1 MKDYKL
7 DKEELQI
14 LRDVEAG
21 KYKSV
26 ANLKEEIKR
35 AREAAKNTLQKTKN
49 INIRLSERDIQKL
62 KVKAAENNLPYQTL
76 ISMLLRQYTKGE
88 IRISL

>member
-7 DKEELQI
+7 DAEELQI

-26 ANLKEEIKR
+26 DNLKEEIKR

-49 INIRLSERDIQKL
+49 INIRLPERDIQKL

-88 IRISL
+88 IKISL

>member
-35 AREAAKNTLQKTKN
+35 DREAAKNTLQKTKN

-88 IRISL
+88 IRITL

>member
-7 DKEELQI
+7 DAEELQI

-26 ANLKEEIKR
+26 DNLKEEIKR

-49 INIRLSERDIQKL
+49 INIRLPERDIQKL

-76 ISMLLRQYTKGE
+76 ISMLLRQYTKGK
-88 IRISL
+88 ISISL

>member
-7 DKEELQI
+7 DAEELQI

-26 ANLKEEIKR
+26 DNLKDVIKR
-35 AREAAKNTLQKTKN
+35 AREAAVNTLQKTKN
-49 INIRLSERDIQKL
+49 INIRLPERDIQKL
-62 KVKAAENNLPYQTL
+62 KIKAAENNLPYQTL

>member
-7 DKEELQI
+7 DAEELQI

-26 ANLKEEIKR
+26 DNLKEEIKR

-49 INIRLSERDIQKL
+49 INIRLPERDIHKL

-88 IRISL
+88 IRITL